1 MLDTYLYDTEVGWMG
16 GRVGYLRSSAD
27 LPVLEVAAP
36 PEFKGQAHTW
46 TPEHLFVASLNS
58 CYMATFV
65 AIAELSKFE
74 IVSFTCAAEGRL
86 ERQEGKPYR
95 ITEVTLRPRLVV
107 SETTDL
113 NRAQRLLEKA
123 EKNCFIANSI
133 LTTVKVKAEIEL
145 QKVPVQV

>member
-1 MLDTYLYDTEVGWMG
+1 
-16 GRVGYLRSSAD
+16 
-27 LPVLEVAAP
+27 
-36 PEFKGQAHTW
+36 

-65 AIAELSKFE
+65 AIAEMSKFE

-133 LTTVKVKAEIEL
+133 LTTVKVKDEIEL
-145 QKVPVQV
+145 QKVHVQV